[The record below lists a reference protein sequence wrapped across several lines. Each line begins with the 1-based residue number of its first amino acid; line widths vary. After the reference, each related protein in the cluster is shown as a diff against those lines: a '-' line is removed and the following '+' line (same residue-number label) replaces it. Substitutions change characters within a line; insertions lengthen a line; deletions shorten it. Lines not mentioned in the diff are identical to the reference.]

1 MNLSEICIRR
11 PVFATVLSLLLIVI
25 GIIYCQQL
33 TVRELPTI
41 EKPVVTITT
50 RFPGASAELVE
61 SAITTP
67 IENALSGLNGL
78 ESMSSSSKK
87 ERSQVTLHFTE
98 KVSIN
103 SVMEDIRNELGE
115 LRNHLPSEAK
125 APIAEKNDR
134 DAAPSLILAVKDDTR
149 SKMVVTDYLKRN
161 VLPQLQQ
168 IDGVGSVYLWGPRN
182 YAIHIWLDAAKM
194 AAYGVTVSDIA
205 ELLKSQNVN
214 MPSGELTN
222 DDRSYTLLT
231 QVKLESVAQFDRLI
245 LRQGDHK
252 PIRLA
257 DVAKIEVAPEIIDQ
271 SMRIDGKEAIGIEII
286 PQAMANP
293 LEVFQTVNKRLARLQ
308 NNLPVG
314 MQLQV
319 IYDNSFFIKESLR
332 QVYQSLAE
340 AFILVIIVIWLFL
353 GNLRAALIGIVTIP
367 VCLLAVFWPMY
378 LLGFSIN
385 LITLM
390 ALVLAIGLV
399 VDDAI
404 VMLENIHR
412 HIEAGDS
419 PIQAALKGS
428 REIGFAI
435 IAMTLTLAAVY
446 MPTLFAQGFTGA
458 IFRPFGITLALAV
471 LISGFVALT
480 LTPMMCAKL
489 LHVSNNKRNFYLKLD
504 RVFVWL
510 SDHYQRYLAWQLMR
524 RRWVVGGLVLL
535 MVLGGLLYQS
545 LPNELAPKEDS
556 GVIFASIKA
565 PTDAS
570 FSYVDR
576 YLREVEDI
584 FKTVPEHEHAIANVG
599 LQSSGKAFAILT
611 LKPWQVRQRS
621 QQEILTQL
629 ESEMKNITGVQA
641 FLFGP
646 QLLGGSHRSGE
657 QSLKV
662 MIMTSGSYLEL
673 NQLLQF
679 LKTELE
685 KLPQFKQV
693 NSDLQIN
700 SQRFELKVNR
710 DLAANLK
717 VNIKDIADTIAT
729 MIGGTNPIQFEYQ
742 GLDYPVIM
750 QLQDLKRQDL
760 SSLQALTVRSQTG
773 NLIPLSNVVSSKEA
787 IAPTAFEHYNR
798 QRAAELGLDLNSNYS
813 LGEGI
818 KSLQQLLPQLLP
830 DNAKFE
836 FVGSAKQYLESSNR
850 AGFIFLLAIV
860 FIYLVLSAQFESF
873 IDPLIILLTVPL
885 CIVGALLTLKF
896 IGGGLSIYANIA
908 MVTLIGLITKHGILI
923 TEFANQMRR
932 QGKTLQEAI
941 IASASLRLRPIL
953 MTTAAMVLGALPLAL
968 ATGAS
973 AASRQQVGW
982 VIVGGM
988 LLGTLFSLIV
998 VPVAYTLLSKDKPQS
1013 ID

>member
-1 MNLSEICIRR
+1 MSNLSLTEICIRR

-33 TVRELPTI
+33 TIRELPSI
-41 EKPVVTITT
+41 ENPVVTITT

-61 SAITTP
+61 SSITTP
-67 IENALSGLNGL
+67 IENALSGLSGL

-87 ERSQVTLHFTE
+87 EHSQVTLHFTE
-98 KVSIN
+98 KVSLN

-115 LRNHLPSEAK
+115 LRNRLPSEAK
-125 APIAEKNDR
+125 TPIAEKHEMDE
-134 DAAPSLILAVKDDTR
+134 APSLILAVKDDTR
-149 SKMVVTDYLKRN
+149 SKMAVTDYLKRN

-168 IDGVGSVYLWGPRN
+168 VDGVGSVYIWGQRN

-194 AAYGVTVSDIA
+194 AAYKVTVSDIA
-205 ELLKSQNVN
+205 ELLKSQSAN

-245 LRQGDHK
+245 IRQEDHTS
-252 PIRLA
+252 IRLA
-257 DVAKIEVAPEIIDQ
+257 DVAKIEVTPEIINQ
-271 SMRIDGKEAIGIEII
+271 SMRIDGKEAIGIQII

-293 LEVFQTVNKRLARLQ
+293 LEVFQTVNKRLSGLQ
-308 NNLPVG
+308 NSLPVG

-319 IYDNSFFIKESLR
+319 IYDNSFFINESLR
-332 QVYQSLAE
+332 HVYQAFAE
-340 AFILVIIVIWLFL
+340 AFILVIMVIWLFL
-353 GNLRAALIGIVTIP
+353 GNLRAALIPIVTIP

-378 LLGFSIN
+378 LLGFSLN

-412 HIEAGDS
+412 HIEQGE
-419 PIQAALKGS
+419 PPLQAALKGS

-458 IFRPFGITLALAV
+458 IFRSFGITLALAV

-489 LHVSNNKRNFYLKLD
+489 LRVSNNKPNFYFKLE

-510 SDHYQRYLAWQLMR
+510 SSHYQHYLAWQLMR
-524 RRWVVGGLVLL
+524 RRWIVGGLVLL
-535 MVLGGLLYQS
+535 MVLGGLLYRN
-545 LPNELAPKEDS
+545 LPDELAPKEDS

-570 FSYVDR
+570 FAYVNR
-576 YLREVEDI
+576 YVHQVEDL
-584 FKTVPEHEHAIANVG
+584 FKAVPEHEHAIVNVG
-599 LQSSGKAFAILT
+599 LPSSGKAFAIIT
-611 LKPWQVRQRS
+611 LKPWQARQHS
-621 QQEILTQL
+621 QQEILTWL
-629 ESEMKNITGVQA
+629 EPKMQNITGVQV
-641 FLFGP
+641 FLFGS
-646 QLLGGSHRSGE
+646 QLLGGSRRSGE
-657 QSLKV
+657 QSLSL
-662 MIMTSGSYLEL
+662 MIMTSGSYFEL

-693 NSDLQIN
+693 NSNLQIN
-700 SQRFELKVNR
+700 SQRFELKINR
-710 DLAANLK
+710 DLAASLK
-717 VNIKDIADTIAT
+717 VNIKDIVETIAT

-750 QLQDLKRQDL
+750 QLQDVKRQDL
-760 SSLQALTVRSQTG
+760 SSLQALTVRNQTG
-773 NLIPLSNVVSSKEA
+773 KLIPLANLISIKEA
-787 IAPTAFEHYNR
+787 IAPTALEHYNR
-798 QRAAELGLDLNSNYS
+798 QRAAELGIELNLNYS
-813 LGEGI
+813 LGEGVKLI
-818 KSLQQLLPQLLP
+818 QQSLSQLLP
-830 DNAKFE
+830 DNAEFE

-850 AGFIFLLAIV
+850 AGFIFLLAII
-860 FIYLVLSAQFESF
+860 FIYLVLAAQFESF

-908 MVTLIGLITKHGILI
+908 MVTLMGLITKHGILI

-932 QGKTLQEAI
+932 QGQTLQEAI

-953 MTTAAMVLGALPLAL
+953 MTTAAMILGALPLAL

-998 VPVAYTLLSKDKPQS
+998 VPVAYTLLSKSRP
-1013 ID
+1013 